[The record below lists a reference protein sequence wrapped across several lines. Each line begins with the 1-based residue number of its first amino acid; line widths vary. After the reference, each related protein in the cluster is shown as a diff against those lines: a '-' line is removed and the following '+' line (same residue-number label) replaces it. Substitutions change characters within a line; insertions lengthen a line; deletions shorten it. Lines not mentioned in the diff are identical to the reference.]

1 MRLSSLL
8 TLNGTFLQKEPN
20 ENFQL
25 FTFCRCCW
33 FIKCWDPW
41 SKGLSGNHFHLSVW
55 STIFK
60 PLSQPNGFYW
70 GHQSL
75 WTFTPANSMQS
86 NDRNRKKPGQMQ
98 SLNLLCSTIFGVCFV
113 VPLHCYSAQG
123 LLRAIVAAPLKRPSQ
138 AEILQR
144 MSSRKLGFEN
154 WAKKK
159 RPNCNNH
166 FVARSFL

>member
-1 MRLSSLL
+1 MV
-8 TLNGTFLQKEPN
+8 TTFI
-20 ENFQL
+20 FQ
-25 FTFCRCCW
+25 FGQQF
-33 FIKCWDPW
+33 
-41 SKGLSGNHFHLSVW
+41 
-55 STIFK
+55 FK
-60 PLSQPNGFYW
+60 PLSHPNGFYW

-138 AEILQR
+138 AEILQH
-144 MSSRKLGFEN
+144 SQAEN
-154 WAKKK
+154 WDLKIGQK
-159 RPNCNNH
+159 RNGRIVTTILSLAPFYEQSFCH
-166 FVARSFL
+166 LVLCGILTEQARTDCSLMEVFKSAILQ